1 MQDSLMNPG
10 RLTQYLKVQTKY
22 RLDHQEERYHE
33 YKVQYD
39 KLLFDLHHQLHASGD
54 VTLTREQAEMLVH
67 LLVRADYTQ
76 DALLG
81 DVRADLRHLRSL
93 EKNPWFKIA
102 CKIRSIFVK

>member
-10 RLTQYLKVQTKY
+10 RLTQYLKIQTKY
-22 RLDHQEERYHE
+22 NLDLQEERYDE

-39 KLLFDLHHQLHASGD
+39 KLMSDLRPQLHAHGD

-67 LLVRADYTQ
+67 LLVRADYSQ
-76 DALLG
+76 NALLG
-81 DVRADLRHLRSL
+81 DVRADLQHLKSL